1 MSYIDQKCNACR
13 KTKLKLKL
21 YILFVIIGCSQLAAS
36 AQEIAIGQWR
46 IHTAYREAISVAEGN
61 GKIYCASKGGLFA
74 YKSADN
80 SVEFLS
86 KLTGLS
92 DESVNTINFDA
103 STNSLVIAYKNANI
117 DIIQDGVITNLPD
130 IKLKPIQGNKT
141 INSIFFRNQLAYL
154 ACGFGIVVLDLNKR
168 ETKETYII
176 GPNGSVI
183 NIRDVN
189 SDGSSLFAA
198 TDNGIYTAPLGSA
211 NLADFNMWNKL
222 PGLQNGIYNTLAY
235 FNGQMYANLS
245 VNLMTSNS
253 DRDTIYKFDG
263 AKWSK
268 SSFYGFNFKHL
279 RAENGTLTIV
289 REYETLKFDAN
300 EKQVGI
306 KYNAYGFDN
315 AWCRDALID
324 KDGTAWIADRKYG
337 LVKMTN
343 TGSTEKLTPSGPRT
357 SAVFSLAYG
366 NGKVWS
372 VPGGVTDNW
381 GGNLFNKD
389 GVSIFSDNN
398 WSSIYG
404 KQPAASMD
412 DSIEDLVAI
421 AIDPDNSDH
430 AFAASYLHGVAEFNN
445 GKMVNLYGSKNSTLE
460 NQKADPKYYKVE
472 AGGVAFDDDGNLW
485 VSNGET
491 NRILSVRKKDGS
503 WKGID
508 FSDYVK
514 NDRISSLVSAKVS
527 GQKWVVLP
535 GNSIVVYKNDGGF
548 PSPNNSNT
556 RRLSNVDLTING
568 NKISALPQ
576 SNLIP
581 GTLLKCIAEDKDG
594 AMWMGTDAG
603 VAVIYS
609 PENIFGG
616 GGWEPQQIYVQQ
628 DGHTQL
634 LLATEEVMTIVVDG
648 ANRKWIG
655 TYKSGVFL
663 MSPDGT
669 KEIYHFTAENSP
681 LLSNTVNAITIND
694 ATGEVFFGTTAGI
707 ISYKG
712 TATEAGEDFK
722 DVYAYPNPIR
732 PDYTGPIA
740 IKGLVK
746 NTDVKITDIT
756 GTLIY
761 HTKSLGGQAIWDGK
775 NFSGERAQTG
785 VYLVFCA
792 NDDGSK
798 TTVTKI
804 LFIN

>member
-1 MSYIDQKCNACR
+1 M
-13 KTKLKLKL
+13 KLKL
-21 YILFVIIGCSQLAAS
+21 YILLVVTWAAQLVAS

-46 IHTAYREAISVAEGN
+46 MHLAYKEGLSVTRGN
-61 GKIYCASKGGLFA
+61 GKIYCAAKGGLFA
-74 YKSADN
+74 YKTSDN
-80 SVEFLS
+80 SFEILS
-86 KLTGLS
+86 KLSGLS

-103 STNSLVIAYKNANI
+103 STNTLVIAYKNANI
-117 DIIQDGVITNLPD
+117 DIIQNGTITNLPD
-130 IKLKPIQGNKT
+130 IKLKSIQGNKT

-154 ACGFGIVVLDLNKR
+154 SCGFGIVVLDLNKR
-168 ETKETYII
+168 ETKETYFI
-176 GPNGSVI
+176 GPNGSTI

-189 SDGSSLFAA
+189 CDGTSLFAC
-198 TDNGIYTAPLGSA
+198 TDNGIYSAPLNSA
-211 NLADFNMWNKL
+211 NLSDFNSWSKQSGL
-222 PGLQNGIYNTLAY
+222 PGGIYNTMAY
-235 FNGQMYANLS
+235 FNGKIYANQAMALAGKWYKDIVFRYDGTKWDTAS
-245 VNLMTSNS
+245 FTQLNSSNTSTN
-253 DRDTIYKFDG
+253 
-263 AKWSK
+263 
-268 SSFYGFNFKHL
+268 NFKHL
-279 RAENGTLTIV
+279 LAENGLLTV
-289 REYETLKFDAN
+289 VGEYEVRQLDAS
-300 EKQVGI
+300 ETQIGI

-315 AWCRDALID
+315 AWPAEATID
-324 KDGTAWIADRKYG
+324 NSGTAWIADRKYG
-337 LVKMTN
+337 LTKITSG
-343 TGSTEKLTPSGPRT
+343 GSAEVLIPNGPKST
-357 SAVFSLAYG
+357 SVFALGYG

-381 GGNLFNKD
+381 GANLFNTE

-398 WSSIYG
+398 WSTIYG
-404 KQPAASMD
+404 AQPAANMD
-412 DSIEDLVAI
+412 SLHDVISIAV
-421 AIDPDNSDH
+421 DPDNSSH
-430 AFAASYLHGVAEFNN
+430 AFAGSYLHGLLEFNA
-445 GKMVNLYGSKNSTLE
+445 GKLVDLYTPKNSTL
-460 NQKADPKYYKVE
+460 QSQQAILSYYKVE
-472 AGGVAFDDDGNLW
+472 AGGVSYDEDGNLW
-485 VSNGET
+485 VANSET
-491 NRILSVRKKDGS
+491 NRVLSVRKKNGS
-503 WKGID
+503 WQGID
-508 FSDYVK
+508 FSNFVK
-514 NDRISSLVSAKVS
+514 NDRTSLVVAAKVS

-535 GNSIVVYKNDGGF
+535 GNSILVYKNDGGT
-548 PSPNNSNT
+548 PSSNNSNT
-556 RRLSNVDLTING
+556 KRISNVDLTING
-568 NKISALPQ
+568 NKIAALPQ

-581 GTLLKCIAEDKDG
+581 GTLLKCVAEDQDG

-634 LLATEEVMTIVVDG
+634 LLATEEVMMIAVDG

-669 KEIYHFTAENSP
+669 KEIYHFTTANSP
-681 LLSNTVNAITIND
+681 LLSNTVNAITINNE
-694 ATGEVFFGTTAGI
+694 TGEVFFGTTAGI

-712 TATEAGEDFK
+712 TATEGGEDFK
-722 DVYAYPNPIR
+722 DVYAYPNPVR

-746 NTDVKITDIT
+746 NTDVKITDIA
-756 GTLIY
+756 GTLIF